1 MEGCPPDGFSADGQ
15 LWGNPLFDWDYMK
28 QNGYRW
34 WTARIGYLCKVY
46 DMLRIDHFRGFDSY
60 FAIPYGDT
68 NAKRGYWKQGP
79 GMDLFHAVE
88 KQIGA
93 QNIMAEDL
101 GYMTESVKKLL
112 ADSGFPGIKL
122 LQFAFD
128 SRDGGGTSYFPE
140 DYPPNCVA
148 YVGTHDND
156 TAVGWTTSAEP
167 EDVKR
172 AYDYLGVTDAAD
184 INWVMMRAIW
194 NSRANLTIVLAQD
207 LLGLGSESR
216 MNKPSTVGS
225 NWCWRAVEG
234 CFTDALAA
242 KVRGEMERF
251 GRLDRPDKKV

>member
-1 MEGCPPDGFSADGQ
+1 M
-15 LWGNPLFDWDYMK
+15 
-28 QNGYRW
+28 
-34 WTARIGYLCKVY
+34 
-46 DMLRIDHFRGFDSY
+46 
-60 FAIPYGDT
+60 
-68 NAKRGYWKQGP
+68 
-79 GMDLFHAVE
+79 
-88 KQIGA
+88 
-93 QNIMAEDL
+93 
-101 GYMTESVKKLL
+101 KKLL

-128 SRDGGGTSYFPE
+128 SRDGGGASYFPE

-242 KVRGEMERF
+242 KMRGEMERF